1 MKKTRKSILASLMAV
16 MMLFSLMPATVFAT
30 GADSAPAGCITA
42 FAEVKGIT
50 ATVGTARE
58 TLALPKSLA
67 ATAGGP
73 GVVTEEPVAVPVES
87 WVCEGY
93 DAAAAG
99 SYIFIPALGE
109 LPFPLGE
116 GVQPPTITVTL
127 TEASEGAP
135 DIITSEQ
142 QAGEA
147 RVITGFTARNGARE
161 KQPVTATV
169 DLTGYNSFKAA
180 VEAQLTSLP
189 YDEITTLTITMKT
202 TGSVWTSDDGVY
214 FGETFPNVTELDLGN
229 FTGRFGEYAF
239 LSSDVEK
246 VRLPESVQVSYEM
259 FSGCSSLKTLVCGPA
274 NTNPFKEEGVIDL
287 SGAASFRDSAFSYSG
302 VEKVRLPADV
312 AISIGMFS
320 HCENLATLSVA
331 GNTGEPN
338 VIDLTGFIKTYGNRS
353 FSYCTSITKVK
364 LPSAVAISDNMFFN
378 CENLA
383 TLSVGDNPLKT
394 DVIEL
399 TGFTQNYGRGEF
411 RCCTSIKKVKLPA
424 DVAISEDMFSYCK
437 NLAALSVGDNP
448 LKTDV
453 IDLTGFTKT
462 YHSSAFQGCTSI
474 KKVKLPADVAISN
487 NMFYGCKNLATL
499 SVGNNPAETNVI
511 DLTGFTQIYGSGVFQ
526 GCTSIKK
533 VKLPADVA
541 IYDKMFFGCDS
552 LTTLS
557 VGDDPGGQGVIDLS
571 AFSATCGNS
580 AFQSCTSIKVVKL
593 SATITISN
601 NIFDGCKSLTTLSVG
616 DNPAE
621 TDVIDLSH
629 YAKNTCGSEA
639 FSGCTSIKKVKL
651 PADVAISGFMF
662 FGCDSLTTMSVG
674 DNPAETGVID
684 LSDYANNTY
693 GRSAFQNCTSIKA
706 VKLPSAAGIS
716 DLMFYGCG
724 SLDMLLFYGTVA
736 PDVGINAFTGVTEGG
751 TLYYPR
757 GGMRYTPGTFGES
770 DFATWRF
777 AEAFGP
783 KIAAQPS
790 EQSGRVGETVTFA
803 FGVNGA
809 PLAFQWQWS
818 ADGINW
824 ADLADGGGYAG
835 TATDMLVIDN
845 LQQEQNRL
853 RFRCVVSNTG
863 GYGPDITSEA
873 AALTVNAATTLQP
886 PSTPYDKAAA
896 GNPQTG
902 DLFDPRPYLLLMLSA
917 LAGCAS
923 LLRYR
928 RRSA

>member
-287 SGAASFRDSAFSYSG
+287 SGAASFRDSAISYSG

-320 HCENLATLSVA
+320 NCENLATLSVA
-331 GNTGEPN
+331 DNTG
-338 VIDLTGFIKTYGNRS
+338 
-353 FSYCTSITKVK
+353 
-364 LPSAVAISDNMFFN
+364 
-378 CENLA
+378 
-383 TLSVGDNPLKT
+383 
-394 DVIEL
+394 
-399 TGFTQNYGRGEF
+399 
-411 RCCTSIKKVKLPA
+411 
-424 DVAISEDMFSYCK
+424 
-437 NLAALSVGDNP
+437 
-448 LKTDV
+448 
-453 IDLTGFTKT
+453 
-462 YHSSAFQGCTSI
+462 
-474 KKVKLPADVAISN
+474 
-487 NMFYGCKNLATL
+487 
-499 SVGNNPAETNVI
+499 
-511 DLTGFTQIYGSGVFQ
+511 
-526 GCTSIKK
+526 
-533 VKLPADVA
+533 
-541 IYDKMFFGCDS
+541 
-552 LTTLS
+552 
-557 VGDDPGGQGVIDLS
+557 
-571 AFSATCGNS
+571 
-580 AFQSCTSIKVVKL
+580 
-593 SATITISN
+593 
-601 NIFDGCKSLTTLSVG
+601 
-616 DNPAE
+616 
-621 TDVIDLSH
+621 
-629 YAKNTCGSEA
+629 
-639 FSGCTSIKKVKL
+639 
-651 PADVAISGFMF
+651 
-662 FGCDSLTTMSVG
+662 
-674 DNPAETGVID
+674 
-684 LSDYANNTY
+684 
-693 GRSAFQNCTSIKA
+693 
-706 VKLPSAAGIS
+706 
-716 DLMFYGCG
+716 
-724 SLDMLLFYGTVA
+724 
-736 PDVGINAFTGVTEGG
+736 
-751 TLYYPR
+751 
-757 GGMRYTPGTFGES
+757 
-770 DFATWRF
+770 
-777 AEAFGP
+777 
-783 KIAAQPS
+783 
-790 EQSGRVGETVTFA
+790 
-803 FGVNGA
+803 
-809 PLAFQWQWS
+809 
-818 ADGINW
+818 
-824 ADLADGGGYAG
+824 
-835 TATDMLVIDN
+835 
-845 LQQEQNRL
+845 
-853 RFRCVVSNTG
+853 
-863 GYGPDITSEA
+863 
-873 AALTVNAATTLQP
+873 
-886 PSTPYDKAAA
+886 
-896 GNPQTG
+896 
-902 DLFDPRPYLLLMLSA
+902 
-917 LAGCAS
+917 
-923 LLRYR
+923 
-928 RRSA
+928 